1 MNRKTK
7 LFFVSLGCD
16 KNRVDSEEMLGH
28 LSAAGFSFTD
38 DETEA
43 EIIVINTCCFI
54 DEAKE
59 ESIEA
64 ILDMSRMKEEGK
76 CRRLVVAG
84 CMAERYRDEI
94 KKELPEVDAVCG
106 VNELKEIIKA
116 CGAELSVNEAS
127 KKRNGCGRIL
137 TTAGHYEFLKI
148 AEGCNKR
155 CTYCVIPNI
164 RGNYRSFPME
174 GLLEEAGYLAEQGV
188 KELILVAQETS
199 IYGKD
204 LYGEF
209 KLPELLR
216 KLCRINALEWIR
228 VLYCYPEDITEDFL
242 RVMSEEEKI
251 CNYIDMPIQHASDRI
266 LKRMGRRT
274 NHESIVRTIRLA
286 REIVPDVTLR
296 TSLISGFPG
305 ETEEDHKILL
315 DFVKEIGFD
324 HLGVF
329 TYSREEGTPAFD
341 FEDQVDDAVKIAR
354 RDEIMQL
361 QEKISQK
368 KLLEKKGRIFDIMI
382 EGKLPED
389 EVYVGRSRMDA
400 PDVDGLFYVSCDREL
415 MTGDIIRARA
425 EESGQYDLYGE
436 IVESYGE

>member
-1 MNRKTK
+1 
-7 LFFVSLGCD
+7 
-16 KNRVDSEEMLGH
+16 
-28 LSAAGFSFTD
+28 
-38 DETEA
+38 
-43 EIIVINTCCFI
+43 
-54 DEAKE
+54 
-59 ESIEA
+59 
-64 ILDMSRMKEEGK
+64 
-76 CRRLVVAG
+76 
-84 CMAERYRDEI
+84 
-94 KKELPEVDAVCG
+94 
-106 VNELKEIIKA
+106 
-116 CGAELSVNEAS
+116 
-127 KKRNGCGRIL
+127 
-137 TTAGHYEFLKI
+137 
-148 AEGCNKR
+148 
-155 CTYCVIPNI
+155 
-164 RGNYRSFPME
+164 
-174 GLLEEAGYLAEQGV
+174 
-188 KELILVAQETS
+188 
-199 IYGKD
+199 
-204 LYGEF
+204 
-209 KLPELLR
+209 
-216 KLCRINALEWIR
+216 
-228 VLYCYPEDITEDFL
+228 
-242 RVMSEEEKI
+242 
-251 CNYIDMPIQHASDRI
+251 HASDRI